1 MESIKKNY
9 VTESKI
15 MDDIILD
22 INEGRYEVDEKLP
35 SANELADKYKVSRIK
50 IRQVYDRL
58 ESMGYVYLLQGRG
71 CYLKKRDEHINLVLS
86 GKESFSKKMKESGY
100 TLESKNIICERE
112 DEIYKI
118 GRLRIINGE
127 PTAIHISYI
136 NKKFF
141 PNIYEDGKNIT
152 SIFEYY
158 KEHGYVDYITE
169 KSILSIT
176 YPTLKERSYLNCGE
190 LVPLMKLESNCIDK
204 KTKVVLEYSQTMYR
218 GDKFK
223 YEIN

>member
-71 CYLKKRDEHINLVLS
+71 RK
-86 GKESFSKKMKESGY
+86 
-100 TLESKNIICERE
+100 
-112 DEIYKI
+112 
-118 GRLRIINGE
+118 
-127 PTAIHISYI
+127 
-136 NKKFF
+136 
-141 PNIYEDGKNIT
+141 
-152 SIFEYY
+152 
-158 KEHGYVDYITE
+158 
-169 KSILSIT
+169 
-176 YPTLKERSYLNCGE
+176 
-190 LVPLMKLESNCIDK
+190 
-204 KTKVVLEYSQTMYR
+204 
-218 GDKFK
+218 
-223 YEIN
+223 